1 MSKFRIKVCGI
12 THPADAVLA
21 AKCGA
26 DMIGMIFYRRSPRFA
41 NQATARSILRAI
53 PPTMASVGVFVDEEQ
68 EKVLRIASK
77 LHLDFVQLH
86 GCESASYIASIRK
99 HGFRVIKSFV
109 IRRPSDFLAVLK
121 SQADL
126 CLLDHKTDKLHGGTG
141 QPFDWS
147 LRPPKKMTNLML
159 AGGVTAEN
167 LEEGVRAFDPLVVDV
182 NSGVESAPGI
192 KSKNKLK
199 KFFMEADRI
208 RYGC

>member
-1 MSKFRIKVCGI
+1 MRKFRIKVCGI
-12 THPADAVLA
+12 TRSADAVLV

-26 DMIGMIFYRRSPRFA
+26 DMIGMIFYRRSPRFV
-41 NQATARSILRAI
+41 NQTSARNILRAI
-53 PPTMASVGVFVDEEQ
+53 PPTVATVGVFVDEEQ

-77 LHLDFVQLH
+77 LRLDFVQLH
-86 GCESASYIASIRK
+86 GSESASYVASVRK
-99 HGFRVIKSFV
+99 HGFRVIKSFA
-109 IRRPSDFLAVLK
+109 IRRQSDFSAILK
-121 SQADL
+121 SKADL
-126 CLLDHKTDKLHGGTG
+126 CLLDHKTDRLHGGTG
-141 QPFDWS
+141 QTFDWS
-147 LRPPKKMTNLML
+147 LRPSKKITNLVL

-167 LEEGVRAFDPLVVDV
+167 LESGVRAFDPLVVDV